1 MSTYGAETTTDQILE
16 GADLTGRR
24 FVVTGA
30 SSGLGEEATRAL
42 ASKGAIVSM
51 LARDRE
57 KLDAAA
63 ARIRE
68 SVPQAKLEIHTVDL
82 ADLAS
87 IRSFTDA
94 YLADHDAIDV
104 LINNAGVMCCP
115 LSRTADG
122 FEMQFGTNHLGH
134 FLLTNRLMP
143 AILRGDSPRI
153 VNLSSGGHSI
163 CNVDLDDPN
172 YESTEYDPWNS
183 YGRSKTAN
191 VLFTVELAGRLRER
205 GVLSFAVHPGAIMT
219 ELGRHLTEETLNLR
233 LERTKSRKKDAG
245 ESGGGGMPFKKV
257 EAGAATEVWAATAPE
272 LTEHS
277 GSYLGDCQLGVE
289 GANPTYRGY
298 MSYALDPETAGKLWA
313 LSEKLVGESFPLDG

>member
-1 MSTYGAETTTDQILE
+1 MSAYGPETTTNEVLD
-16 GADLTGRR
+16 GADLGGRR
-24 FVVTGA
+24 FVITGA

-42 ASKGAIVSM
+42 ASKGARVSM
-51 LARDRE
+51 LARSRE
-57 KLDAAA
+57 KSEAAA
-63 ARIRE
+63 ARIRA
-68 SVPQAKLEIHTVDL
+68 SVPGAKLEIYDVDL

-87 IRSFTDA
+87 IRTF
-94 YLADHDAIDV
+94 ADKYVAEHDAIDV

-115 LSRTADG
+115 MSRTADG

-172 YESTEYDPWNS
+172 FESTEYDPWDS

-191 VLFTVELAGRLRER
+191 VLFTVELARRLRDR
-205 GVLSFAVHPGAIMT
+205 GVLSFAVHPGMIMT
-219 ELGRHLTEETLNLR
+219 ELSRHLTEETMNLM
-233 LERTKSRKKDAG
+233 LERTKSRQKKAG
-245 ESGGGGMPFKKV
+245 DSSGGGMSFKRV
-257 EAGAATEVWAATAPE
+257 EAGAATQVWAATAPD
-272 LTEHS
+272 LASHS

-289 GANPTYRGY
+289 GANPTHRGY
-298 MSYALDPETAGKLWA
+298 ESYALDPEAAKKLWA
-313 LSEKLVGESFPLDG
+313 LSEKMVGESFA